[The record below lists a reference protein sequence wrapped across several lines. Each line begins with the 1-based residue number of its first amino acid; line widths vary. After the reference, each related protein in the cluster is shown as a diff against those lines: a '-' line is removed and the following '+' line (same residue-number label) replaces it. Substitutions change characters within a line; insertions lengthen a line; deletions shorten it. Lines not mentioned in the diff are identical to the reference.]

1 MRVKRQLLV
10 ALSVLTIPTLC
21 EPWPLAHAQST
32 SSQSARPRL
41 ELQCQ
46 SFGKGPMLE
55 CLIDLANRDG
65 TPLDG
70 AQIMLGALMP
80 SMPMAHTI
88 KPVKAAA
95 TGKPG
100 QYTGTLVLEMPGAWA
115 VDVDISGP
123 VRDKA
128 SRTLMVTDCEGKP
141 RCAASPAQATDRAPK
156 PIGAG
161 HRH

>member
-1 MRVKRQLLV
+1 MRFKRHLLV
-10 ALSVLTIPTLC
+10 ALSVLTMPMLC
-21 EPWPLAHAQST
+21 AQWPSALAQSA

-70 AQIMLGALMP
+70 AQIMLSALMP

-100 QYTGTLVLEMPGAWA
+100 QYKGTLELEMLGAWA

-123 VRDKA
+123 VRDKR
-128 SRTLMVTDCEGKP
+128 SRTLMVSDCEGKP
-141 RCAASPAQATDRAPK
+141 RCPASPAQATDRAPT
-156 PIGAG
+156 PTGAG